1 MILKNPY
8 AALKILAFTAIILII
23 GTNNKSYAQDFNC
36 SDCHEI
42 SIDKS
47 VHKDAIDCQ
56 GCHDDVTDEEH
67 MEKGVKKVDCGTCH
81 DDKTSAVQSDVHH
94 RLKVKNPPSCISCH
108 GNHEIKKP
116 PVTNSQKVKEYCSKC
131 HTSKTLAN
139 PYHSVVTS
147 KNKCLSCHKNV
158 DTKLTLPSSV
168 HKNLECA
175 DCHNYISNNLTNHPK
190 NVGATQKADCYLCH
204 NEIAKEHRES
214 IHGISLS
221 EGIDEAAMCWNCHGS
236 HDIKHVKSESS
247 KVHPKNIAETCG
259 KCHDNPK
266 LAKKFN
272 LAMPEPGKTYSKSI
286 HGVLVSKG
294 RTDAPNCST
303 CHGTHNIKNKVQPG
317 STISAYNVPQTCGT
331 CHKEI
336 VEDYEQSIHWIRAKK
351 GFREAPVCNDC
362 HSEHSIHT
370 ISNGNKREEIKK
382 IQEKTCIAC
391 HENPR
396 ISERFGKNSEQAK
409 LYQDSYHGLAVMRGD
424 KDAAMCVDCHS
435 VHKILPQEHPASSIN
450 PANVTETC
458 KKCHPEAA
466 PVFAQSYSHVTQNK
480 LAAKIEDIVTTIYFW
495 LIISVIGGMILHN
508 VLIFVYEIKKKRK
521 HQQREIAIPRFTKN
535 EVVQHLILLVSFLT
549 LAITGFALKFHDSWW
564 SELLQFFGMTE
575 TVRQNIHRTAAVV
588 MIVSGAYHIFYL
600 IFTARGRDVLFNM
613 LPKFSDL
620 IEARDN
626 ILYYLK
632 LKETKPK
639 FDKYDYTEKAEY
651 WALIWGTIVMGVTG
665 FILWFPTVVGDW
677 APVWLIKV
685 SELIHFYEAILATLA
700 ILVWHWFFVIFHPHE
715 YPMSLTWIDGKMT
728 LKNYRHHH
736 EKHFRKVVLEWKEFK
751 AEKRTLKKLS
761 NSTLLFTSTLEKN
774 GLDPDLIIDSE
785 LNNDLELR
793 SWLDKKLNPVT
804 EENGTENQKK

>member
-1 MILKNPY
+1 MILKNPN

-23 GTNNKSYAQDFNC
+23 GLNNKSYAQDFNC

-56 GCHDDVTDEEH
+56 GCHDDVADEEH
-67 MEKGVKKVDCGTCH
+67 IEKGVKKVDCGTCH

-94 RLKVKNPPSCISCH
+94 RLKVKNAPSCISCH

-116 PVTNSQKVKEYCSKC
+116 PVTNTLKVKEYCSKC

-175 DCHNYISNNLTNHPK
+175 DCHNYISNNLANHPK

-204 NEIAKEHRES
+204 NEIAREHRES

-259 KCHDNPK
+259 KCHDDPAF
-266 LAKKFN
+266 AKKFN

-286 HGVLVSKG
+286 HGVLVGKG
-294 RTDAPNCST
+294 RIDAPNCST
-303 CHGTHNIKNKVQPG
+303 CHGAHNIKNKVQPG
-317 STISAYNVPQTCGT
+317 STISTYQIPQTCGT

-336 VEDYEQSIHWIRAKK
+336 VEEYEQSIHWIRAKK
-351 GFREAPVCNDC
+351 GFRVAPVCNDC
-362 HSEHSIHT
+362 HNEHSIHT
-370 ISNGNKREEIKK
+370 ISNGNKREEIKR

-396 ISERFGKNSEQAK
+396 MAERFGKNGEQAK
-409 LYQDSYHGLAVMRGD
+409 LYQDSYHGMAVMRGD
-424 KDAAMCVDCHS
+424 KDAAMCIDCHN

-458 KKCHPEAA
+458 KKCHPEAT
-466 PVFAQSYSHVTQNK
+466 PVFAKSYSHVTQNK
-480 LAAKIEDIVTTIYFW
+480 EAAKIEDIVTTIYFW

-508 VLIFVYEIKKKRK
+508 IVILVYEIKKKRK
-521 HQQREIAIPRFTKN
+521 HQQREISIPRFTKN
-535 EVVQHLILLVSFLT
+535 EVVQHLLLLISFLT

-575 TVRQNIHRTAAVV
+575 TVRQNIHRSAAVV
-588 MIVSGAYHIFYL
+588 MIASGVYHIFYL
-600 IFTARGRDVLFNM
+600 IFTPRGRDVLLNI

-651 WALIWGTIVMGVTG
+651 WALIWGTVVMGLTG

-751 AEKRTLKKLS
+751 AEKRDLKKVS

-774 GLDPDLIIDSE
+774 GLNPDSIIDSE
-785 LNNDLELR
+785 IENDPELR
-793 SWLDKKLNPVT
+793 TWLDKKLNPVT
-804 EENGTENQKK
+804 EENKIENQN